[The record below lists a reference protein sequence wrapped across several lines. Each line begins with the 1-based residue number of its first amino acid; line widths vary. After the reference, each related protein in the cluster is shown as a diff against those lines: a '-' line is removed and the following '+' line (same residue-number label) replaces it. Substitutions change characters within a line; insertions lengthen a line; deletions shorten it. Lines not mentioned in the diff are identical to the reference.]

1 MKAIT
6 LRNVP
11 PDLAEALD
19 REKRRRGLSLNR
31 TAIDLLK
38 QSLGVGE
45 RRSNGLGRLAGQW
58 SDERA
63 REFAC
68 MLAPFGDID
77 PEMWK

>member
-1 MKAIT
+1 MKEIT

-19 REKRRRGLSLNR
+19 REKRRRGLSLSR
-31 TAIDLLK
+31 TVIELLS
-38 QSLGVGE
+38 QSLGVRE
-45 RRSNGLGRLAGQW
+45 RRSNGLGRLAGHW

-63 REFAC
+63 REFTC

-77 PEMWK
+77 PEM